1 MPPSDGIPVP
11 LLNPS
16 VVQSVPSCTNQFCF
30 FLQGIVK
37 ALQEYQKSLLEH
49 KVSIFVRR
57 GGPNYQEGLRVMR
70 EIGDENHTR
79 NCNCFGFSLCWNF
92 SLAPVSMVITL
103 QIRDKEVLALF

>member
-1 MPPSDGIPVP
+1 MQRSNGIPVP

-16 VVQSVPSCTNQFCF
+16 VDQSVPSCTNQFYF
-30 FLQGIVK
+30 FVQGIVK

-70 EIGDENHTR
+70 EIGDENLT
-79 NCNCFGFSLCWNF
+79 CKSGFQ
-92 SLAPVSMVITL
+92 ITVQSNHAIALVLVYVGISHWL
-103 QIRDKEVLALF
+103 Q

>member
-1 MPPSDGIPVP
+1 M
-11 LLNPS
+11 
-16 VVQSVPSCTNQFCF
+16 
-30 FLQGIVK
+30 K

-79 NCNCFGFSLCWNF
+79 NCNY
-92 SLAPVSMVITL
+92 T
-103 QIRDKEVLALF
+103 

>member
-1 MPPSDGIPVP
+1 MLSSSGVPV
-11 LLNPS
+11 LLLIQS
-16 VVQSVPSCTNQFCF
+16 IVQSVPSCTNQFCF

-70 EIGDENHTR
+70 EIGNNKHT
-79 NCNCFGFSLCWNF
+79 F
-92 SLAPVSMVITL
+92 
-103 QIRDKEVLALF
+103 

>member
-1 MPPSDGIPVP
+1 MGGNTEQSGFYSNIIIFDNVLVFALGVWPSNGIPVP

-16 VVQSVPSCTNQFCF
+16 LVQSMPSCTNQFCF
-30 FLQGIVK
+30 VLQGIVK

-70 EIGDENHTR
+70 EIGDKNHT
-79 NCNCFGFSLCWNF
+79 C
-92 SLAPVSMVITL
+92 
-103 QIRDKEVLALF
+103 

>member
-1 MPPSDGIPVP
+1 MSGGDGWKHRIVGFYSNIIIFDNVLVFALGVRLSNGIPVP

-79 NCNCFGFSLCWNF
+79 NCN
-92 SLAPVSMVITL
+92 
-103 QIRDKEVLALF
+103 